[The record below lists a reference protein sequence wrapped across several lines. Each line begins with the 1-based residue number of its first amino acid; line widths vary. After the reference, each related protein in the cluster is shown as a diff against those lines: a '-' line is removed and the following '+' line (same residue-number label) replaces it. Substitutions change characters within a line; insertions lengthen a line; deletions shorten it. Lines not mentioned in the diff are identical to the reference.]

1 MSENTRKPNAGSP
14 WITFSIRA
22 AFILLSIV
30 MGYLLLSPMV
40 AEKKRVVGNPN
51 PVARK
56 YGFEVLARV
65 YPQLNEKEID
75 QLLTESW
82 SRTLAYE
89 TFTQFREHTH
99 AGKFVNVDENGFRK
113 GKNQG
118 PWPPDP
124 GNFNI
129 FVFGGSV
136 TFGYGARD
144 EETVPSY
151 LQEFL
156 GRTVSK
162 VRIYNFARGHYYS
175 VQERILYEM
184 LLLKGFVPKM
194 ALFIDGSNDFYYSDD
209 TALFTRQFESLSTQ
223 MLAAGRREQAGTD
236 PDVHYAAD
244 RYLANKK
251 MIEAISAIYG
261 VRAVF
266 AWHPIPLYKYD
277 LRYHLFAKEG
287 FRDTAWSTS
296 AYEHMS
302 VLLKDRPPRDNF
314 LWCADIQEGLREPL
328 YVDRY
333 HYTSRL
339 ASLVADCIGA
349 GIIDRGLTGSRKT
362 SSSDL

>member
-1 MSENTRKPNAGSP
+1 MLVG
-14 WITFSIRA
+14 
-22 AFILLSIV
+22 
-30 MGYLLLSPMV
+30 
-40 AEKKRVVGNPN
+40 KKQPVGNPN
-51 PVARK
+51 PIARK
-56 YGFEVLARV
+56 YGIEVLATV
-65 YPQLNEKEID
+65 YPQLNAKEID

-89 TFTQFREHTH
+89 TFTQFREHTYT
-99 AGKFVNVDENGFRK
+99 GKFVNIDKNGFRV

-124 GNFNI
+124 ANFNV

-156 GRTVSK
+156 GRTIGNVK
-162 VRIYNFARGHYYS
+162 IYNFARGHYYS

-184 LLLKGFVPKM
+184 LLLKGLVPNL
-194 ALFIDGSNDFYYSDD
+194 ALFIDGSNDFYYADN

-223 MLAAGRREQAGTD
+223 MLTAGHREQAGGD
-236 PDVHYAAD
+236 PDVHYVAD
-244 RYLANKK
+244 RYVANKK
-251 MIEAISAIYG
+251 MIEAASALYG
-261 VRAVF
+261 VRTVF

-277 LRYHLFAKEG
+277 LFYHLFAKEG

-296 AYEHMS
+296 AYEYMAAFI
-302 VLLKDRPPRDNF
+302 KDHSPGDNF
-314 LWCADIQEGLREPL
+314 IWCADVQEGLREPL

-333 HYTSRL
+333 HYTGRL
-339 ASLVADCIGA
+339 ASLVANCIGS
-349 GIIDRGLTGSRKT
+349 GIVDRRLSGSQQA
-362 SSSDL
+362 SGSDN